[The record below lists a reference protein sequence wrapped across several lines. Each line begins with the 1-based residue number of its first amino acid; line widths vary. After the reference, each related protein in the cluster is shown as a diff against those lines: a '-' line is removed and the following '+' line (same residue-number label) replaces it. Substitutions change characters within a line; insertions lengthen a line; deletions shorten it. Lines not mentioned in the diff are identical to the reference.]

1 MENGGYKKKQFF
13 CLYFLSLFFLN
24 FDNNI
29 DIVRINFLKK
39 INIDKRFW
47 IYKYIKI
54 DIKKKLIVYL

>member
-1 MENGGYKKKQFF
+1 MENGGYKKFF

-29 DIVRINFLKK
+29 DIVRINFKKK